1 MKCID
6 QLTKWDVLLESG
18 AIDEAQYDSLK
29 ATVLEDIKHM

>member
-6 QLTKWDVLLESG
+6 QLTKWDVLLESEEI
-18 AIDEAQYDSLK
+18 AEAQYDNLK